1 MTINYLEQ
9 PQDKIIKTRN
19 GDMLV
24 KWKPNFARQRNNNY
38 NRAQRFVDAR
48 VLYYSERYIP
58 IDTGELLM
66 SGRRLTRIGSGLV
79 MWRAQGRPYT
89 RPQYYG
95 WRNKPH
101 VKVEPNSKGKKVYGK
116 KAHPGKWWFKRMKSS
131 GGKQIVTQAKAIA
144 GGGSR

>member
-1 MTINYLEQ
+1 MTIQYIEQ
-9 PQDKIIKTRN
+9 PQDKIIHTRN
-19 GDMLV
+19 GDMLL
-24 KWKPNFARQRNNNY
+24 KWKPNFARQRNTRY

-95 WRNKPH
+95 WRRVH
-101 VKVEPNSKGKKVYGK
+101 GKGKKI
-116 KAHPGKWWFKRMKSS
+116 HPGTWWFKRMKSS
-131 GGKQIVTQAKAIA
+131 GGKQIVAQAKAIA
-144 GGGSR
+144 GGGSQ

>member
-1 MTINYLEQ
+1 MTIQYIEQ

-24 KWKPNFARQRNNNY
+24 KWQPRFKPQWNTRY

-95 WRNKPH
+95 WRRVH
-101 VKVEPNSKGKKVYGK
+101 GKGKKI
-116 KAHPGKWWFKRMKSS
+116 HPGKWWFKRMKSS
-131 GGKQIVTQAKAIA
+131 GGKQIVAQAKAIA
-144 GGGSR
+144 GGGSK

>member
-1 MTINYLEQ
+1 MTIQYIEQ
-9 PQDKIIKTRN
+9 PQDKIIHTRN
-19 GDMLV
+19 GDMLL
-24 KWKPNFARQRNNNY
+24 KWKPNFKPQWNTRY

-95 WRNKPH
+95 WRRVH
-101 VKVEPNSKGKKVYGK
+101 SKTGKKI
-116 KAHPGKWWFKRMKSS
+116 HPGTWWFKRMKSS

-144 GGGSR
+144 GGGSK

>member
-1 MTINYLEQ
+1 MTIQYIEQ
-9 PQDKIIKTRN
+9 PQDKIIHTRN
-19 GDMLV
+19 GDMLL
-24 KWKPNFARQRNNNY
+24 KWKPNFARQRNTRY

-79 MWRAQGRPYT
+79 MWRARGRPYT

-95 WRNKPH
+95 WRRVH
-101 VKVEPNSKGKKVYGK
+101 GKGKKI
-116 KAHPGKWWFKRMKSS
+116 HPGTWWFKRMKSS

-144 GGGSR
+144 GGGSK

>member
-1 MTINYLEQ
+1 MTIQYIEQ

-24 KWKPNFARQRNNNY
+24 KWQPRFKSQWNTRY

-79 MWRAQGRPYT
+79 MWRARGRPYT

-95 WRNKPH
+95 WRRVH
-101 VKVEPNSKGKKVYGK
+101 GKGKKI
-116 KAHPGKWWFKRMKSS
+116 HPGTWWFKRMKSS

-144 GGGSR
+144 GGGSK

>member
-1 MTINYLEQ
+1 MTINYIEQ
-9 PQDKIIKTRN
+9 PQDKIIRTRN

-24 KWKPNFARQRNNNY
+24 KWNPVFKPQWNTRY

-95 WRNKPH
+95 WR
-101 VKVEPNSKGKKVYGK
+101 KVHGVGKKIHKGT
-116 KAHPGKWWFKRMKSS
+116 WWFKRMKSS

>member
-1 MTINYLEQ
+1 MTIQYIEQ
-9 PQDKIIKTRN
+9 PQDKIIHTRN
-19 GDMLV
+19 GDMLL
-24 KWKPNFARQRNNNY
+24 KWQPRFKSQWNTRY

-95 WRNKPH
+95 WRRVH
-101 VKVEPNSKGKKVYGK
+101 GKGKKI
-116 KAHPGKWWFKRMKSS
+116 HPGKWWFKRMKSS

-144 GGGSR
+144 GGGSK

>member
-1 MTINYLEQ
+1 MTIQYIEQ

-24 KWKPNFARQRNNNY
+24 KWKPNFKPQWNTRY

-95 WRNKPH
+95 WRRVH
-101 VKVEPNSKGKKVYGK
+101 GKGKKI
-116 KAHPGKWWFKRMKSS
+116 HPGTWWFKRMKSS

-144 GGGSR
+144 GGGSK

>member
-1 MTINYLEQ
+1 MDNVYVTQ
-9 PQDKIIKTRN
+9 PQDRIIKTRN

-24 KWKPNFARQRNNNY
+24 KWNPNFARQRNTRY

-48 VLYYSERYIP
+48 VLYYSENYIP
-58 IDTGELLM
+58 VDTGELLL

-95 WRNKPH
+95 WRR
-101 VKVEPNSKGKKVYGK
+101 VRGKGKKIHHGNYWFRKV
-116 KAHPGKWWFKRMKSS
+116 KAQH
-131 GGKQIVTQAKAIA
+131 GKQIVNTAKTMA
-144 GGGSR
+144 GGGSG